1 MLLLRR
7 QSSISWERRCGICAF
22 AGGSWAGLHIVCCLR
37 GLLWCAHG
45 AVTGRRGGRQ
55 CGLGQWRGLR
65 SGVGAQ
71 WGSIRAGRVRG
82 GRAAVVAAHASAY
95 VAIGRLA
102 LGTSRSMR
110 VGHGGHRWHW
120 WCGML
125 RLLCLLL
132 RASHTAVTRH
142 FLGRRSRRLCY
153 ACFHAVRQLCICVPE
168 QAWSMQGTKGCI
180 SCVQSPMETW
190 KASRKTKCARSARQV
205 QAGKRLLFNKLY
217 QTPGGRR
224 IASHATHFRRKR

>member
-1 MLLLRR
+1 VLLLRG
-7 QSSISWERRCGICAF
+7 QSSISWERWCGICAF
-22 AGGSWAGLHIVCCLR
+22 AGGPWAGLDIVCSLR

-65 SGVGAQ
+65 SRVGAQ
-71 WGSIRAGRVRG
+71 RGSIWAGRVRG
-82 GRAAVVAAHASAY
+82 GRSAVVTAHASAY
-95 VAIGRLA
+95 VAIGHLA

-110 VGHGGHRWHW
+110 LGHGGHRGHW

-153 ACFHAVRQLCICVPE
+153 VACHAVRQLCICVPE

-180 SCVQSPMETW
+180 SCVQSPMETCKVAR
-190 KASRKTKCARSARQV
+190 KAKCAR
-205 QAGKRLLFNKLY
+205 
-217 QTPGGRR
+217 
-224 IASHATHFRRKR
+224 